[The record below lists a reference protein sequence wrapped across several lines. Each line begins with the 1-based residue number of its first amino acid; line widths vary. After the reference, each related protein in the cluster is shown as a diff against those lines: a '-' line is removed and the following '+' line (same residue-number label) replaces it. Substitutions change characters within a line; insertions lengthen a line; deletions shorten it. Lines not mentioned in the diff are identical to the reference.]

1 MRRFLVLLCISIGT
15 VVYGQGLTKNAEGES
30 TVIMHGANIGIDIGK
45 TELSFSFN
53 NLQNTIGEN
62 HEPVYGASVKGG
74 NKEGISSLFKKG
86 EFIPAATLD
95 AILGYSFSNGSKVS
109 YKQGIDDISV
119 RQEKFEK
126 GFEKTLPERI
136 KKLVTNSEL
145 IPEKKAALIDAIP
158 SVVSVESTETK
169 FHKLLESDDATEHS
183 ELVKIKAGM
192 LLIKKEYLE
201 RSNAYDDE
209 RAKVYE
215 TELKEYWQFIFF
227 SYGGIQG
234 SEFKRFETF
243 NAENLSKSFIDESFR
258 GGKFGGGINA
268 QWRFLRLG
276 FTYGYLKTNNFSL
289 LTKKEYT
296 LKNTVTNNEQSIT
309 EEKKITAYTGTY
321 GEVEVNELNLDLIVN
336 LKLDA
341 KAKNHVLINPYLRTQ
356 LMSRN
361 ALVLPNSTN
370 IGLGFYFF
378 KDSGKFLGGFYTEL
392 PDINNNYEK
401 AKPEADRNLRAPL
414 ERMTFGIVGKFTLNT
429 ILK

>member
-1 MRRFLVLLCISIGT
+1 MRCFLIILCFIFST
-15 VVYGQGLTKNAEGES
+15 VVCGQGLTKNAEGES
-30 TVIMHGANIGIDIGK
+30 TVIMQGANIGIDIGK

-62 HEPVYGASVKGG
+62 REPVYGVSVKGG
-74 NKEGISSLFKKG
+74 NKEGLSSLFKKG
-86 EFIPAATLD
+86 EFVPAASLD
-95 AILGYSFSNGSKVS
+95 AILGYSFSNGSKAS
-109 YKQGIDDISV
+109 YNQAIDDISV

-126 GFEKTLPERI
+126 GFEKALPDRI
-136 KKLVTNSEL
+136 KKLVTDSDL
-145 IPEKKAALIDAIP
+145 MPEKKTALIDAIP
-158 SVVSVESTETK
+158 SVLLIDNTETK
-169 FHKLLESDDATEHS
+169 FHKLLESDDAMEHS
-183 ELVKIKAGM
+183 ELLKIKAGM
-192 LLIKKEYLE
+192 LLIRKEYLD
-201 RSNAYDDE
+201 RTNAYDDE
-209 RAKVYE
+209 RDKVYE
-215 TELKEYWQFIFF
+215 SALSEYWQLILF

-243 NAENLSKSFIDESFR
+243 NTENLSKSFIDESFR

-321 GEVEVNELNLDLIVN
+321 GEVEVNELNLDIIVN
-336 LKLDA
+336 LRLDA

-392 PDINNNYEK
+392 SDVNNNYEK